1 MGTSIA
7 MLQARTQ
14 ILVALATT
22 IATAAFALASPLSS
36 NAMPTIKPLFFPS
49 GIQKQLEVAVRS
61 NDPMGVDQLLS
72 TGAQVNARGLHG
84 VTPLMIA
91 VDAQTPRAV
100 AALLRAGANPNL
112 KAADGAGAVHLA
124 VESHAVAPSGH
135 DILAMVMNGGGDP
148 NTLRPDR
155 DPVIVRFTYD
165 HDLDDLRWFHSIG
178 ADFDIR
184 ARTDRPLIA
193 DVAYA
198 QNWDSVWVMI
208 ELGARYDYEDTAH
221 PLSKALNTPYGS
233 SPDSLLYPYKLK
245 FWQLLKD
252 HGIAVAPWKTVA
264 PPGAH

>member
-1 MGTSIA
+1 
-7 MLQARTQ
+7 MLRARGQ
-14 ILVALATT
+14 ILAALATT
-22 IATAAFALASPLSS
+22 IVAAAFAFASPTSS
-36 NAMPTIKPLFFPS
+36 TAMPTTQPLFFHS
-49 GIQKQLEVAVRS
+49 GIQKQLEIAIRS
-61 NDPMGVDQLLS
+61 NDAMAVDQLLS
-72 TGAQVNARGLHG
+72 TGARANARGLHE

-91 VDAQTPRAV
+91 VDAQTPLAV

-155 DPVIVRFTYD
+155 DPVIVRFAYD

-178 ADFDIR
+178 ADLDIQ
-184 ARTDRPLIA
+184 ARTGRPLIS

-208 ELGARYDYEDTAH
+208 ELGARYDYEDTVH

-252 HGIAVAPWKTVA
+252 HGVAVAPWKSVT
-264 PPGAH
+264 PPGTP

>member
-1 MGTSIA
+1 
-7 MLQARTQ
+7 MLQAYAR
-14 ILVALATT
+14 ILIALATT
-22 IATAAFALASPLSS
+22 IAVTVFAFACPTSS
-36 NAMPTIKPLFFPS
+36 TAMPTTEPIFFLS
-49 GIQKQLEVAVRS
+49 GIQKQLEIAIRS
-61 NDPMGVDQLLS
+61 NDATEVDLLLS
-72 TGAQVNARGLHG
+72 TGAQVNARGLHE

-91 VDAQTPRAV
+91 VDAQSPRAV

-124 VESHAVAPSGH
+124 VESHAASPSGH
-135 DILAMVMNGGGDP
+135 DILAMVMKGGGDP

-165 HDLDDLRWFHSIG
+165 HDLQDLRWFKSIG
-178 ADFDIR
+178 ANFDIR
-184 ARTDRPLIA
+184 ARTDRPLIS

-208 ELGARYDYEDTAH
+208 ELGARYDYEGTVYS
-221 PLSKALNTPYGS
+221 LSKALNTPYGS

-252 HGIAVAPWKTVA
+252 QGIAVAPWRTA
-264 PPGAH
+264 TPPATH